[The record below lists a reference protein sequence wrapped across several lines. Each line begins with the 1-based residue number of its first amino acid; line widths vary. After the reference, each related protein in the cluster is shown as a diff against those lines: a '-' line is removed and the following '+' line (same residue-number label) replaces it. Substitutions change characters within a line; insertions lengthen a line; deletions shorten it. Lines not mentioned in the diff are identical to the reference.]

1 MRWSHTTACGND
13 GKTKLISAGQ
23 SGAIELFTGP
33 VVSAYEML
41 DERPRIWFGHIEIC
55 PNHRSRVSGPEWQP
69 EIGRN
74 FGLNRHYPCR
84 ATIPYRV
91 CWTPTGYETK
101 SVN

>member
-55 PNHRSRVSGPEWQP
+55 PNRRSRVSGPEWRP
-69 EIGRN
+69 EIGGN
-74 FGLNRHYPCR
+74 FGLSRHYPR
-84 ATIPYRV
+84 GATYLTAFAGRQPA
-91 CWTPTGYETK
+91 TK
-101 SVN
+101 PNR